1 MPLYLWRRLTLEGS
15 MSRSKLLCTMAVLF
29 LGFGQAWAETVNDPA
44 GVWLTQAGAAKI
56 RISHCSTGLCGTI
69 VWLKVPIDPATGKP
83 QVDDR
88 NANPSLAKRPVI
100 GINIFNAMKSVAN
113 NKWSGTIYNADNG
126 KSYSSDVIVAGPRK
140 LEVRGCVLSVLCGGE
155 TWTKIGEVTL
165 ADAAN

>member
-1 MPLYLWRRLTLEGS
+1 
-15 MSRSKLLCTMAVLF
+15 MSRSKLLCGIAALS
-29 LGFGQAWAETVNDPA
+29 LGFGQAWAETANDPA
-44 GVWLTQAGAAKI
+44 GIWLTQAGDAKI
-56 RISHCSTGLCGTI
+56 CINHCGAGLCGTI
-69 VWLKVPIDPATGKP
+69 VWLKTPIDPATGKP

-100 GINIFNAMKSVAN
+100 GINIFNAMKAVAN